1 MRTVLHPARAV
12 ALGFLAAIV
21 VGTLVLMLPAARS
34 GSDGAPVLVA
44 FFTAVSAVCVTGMAV
59 VDTGTYW
66 SGFGQGM
73 IMLLFQCGGFGMM
86 TAATLLGLLVNGSP
100 RLRTKLMTQMETR
113 TLGLGDV
120 AAVARLVLVVTFAS
134 ELIIAAVLTLRLR
147 YGYDLPWGE
156 AAWSGAFH
164 AVSAFTNAGF
174 SIHADSMV
182 RYAGDA
188 LVLLP
193 MMLAIVVGGV
203 GFPVLHDLRKTSRN
217 RLRESRHWSL
227 HTKLTLAGTALLLAG
242 GMVAILLAEWHNA
255 RTLGGLSVPDKLLG
269 ASFMSVAARTA
280 GFNAVDIGA
289 LTQESLALH
298 YFLMFIGGGSAG
310 TAGGVKVGTVAILV
324 LLVLAE
330 VRGHSDTEAFGRR
343 IGAAAQ
349 RQAITVVV
357 MGSAVVVAGTMAL
370 LAVTDFPTDQIIFEV
385 ISAFGSAG
393 LSTGITPQLPASGQ
407 LLLTLLMYL
416 GRVGTITLAASLVL
430 GGRRMPYRYA
440 EEHPIV
446 G

>member
-21 VGTLVLMLPAARS
+21 VGTLLLMLPAART
-34 GSDGAPVLVA
+34 GPDGAPVLVA
-44 FFTAVSAVCVTGMAV
+44 FFTAVSAVCVNGLAV

-73 IMLLFQCGGFGMM
+73 IMFMFQCGGFGMM

-100 RLRTKLMTQMETR
+100 RLRTKLMTHMETR

-120 AAVARLVLVVTFAS
+120 AAVARLVLVVTFAA
-134 ELIIAAVLTLRLR
+134 ELIIAAALTLRLR
-147 YGYDLPWGE
+147 YGYDLPWAE
-156 AAWSGAFH
+156 AAWSGSFH
-164 AVSAFTNAGF
+164 AVAAFTNAGF
-174 SIHADSMV
+174 SIHPDSMM

-203 GFPVLHDLRKTSRN
+203 GFPVLHDLRN
-217 RLRESRHWSL
+217 RWHDPRHWSL
-227 HTKLTLAGTALLLAG
+227 HTKLTLAGTALLLG
-242 GMVAILLAEWHNA
+242 GGTVALLLTEWHNA
-255 RTLGGLSVPDKLLG
+255 RTLGGLPLPDKLLG

-298 YFLMFIGGGSAG
+298 YFLMFIGGGSAS
-310 TAGGVKVGTVAILV
+310 TAGGVKVATVAILV

-330 VRGHSDTEAFGRR
+330 VRGHADTEAFGRR
-343 IGAAAQ
+343 IGASAQ

-357 MGSAVVVAGTMAL
+357 LGSAVVVAGTMVL
-370 LAVTDFPTDQIIFEV
+370 LAVTDFPTDHIIFEV
-385 ISAFGSAG
+385 TSAFGGAG
-393 LSTGITPQLPASGQ
+393 LSTGITAQLPPSGQ